1 MGNEITKIR
10 DGNIGVDD
18 PLGDEIVVAVGVG
31 RVSTREALEVEILE
45 SGKAFNGGWGTV
57 GGGDILL
64 IKLPELFD
72 TGTFSRRNGLKHAG
86 KGREAGETRRR
97 GRGVGM
103 VQRRNG
109 SWAGKAWESS
119 IELVAVGGDWG
130 GPRGWGRSEG
140 RGGSGGG
147 VEMREGG
154 CARGEELPGRW
165 NDGGPWKRSGRR
177 KAQGGTGGKH
187 RCGKAGT
194 QEVVWNRRTK
204 TMGRSTPDID
214 KPLGKWEGFVGDV
227 GEERTIAVMPDFREP
242 PRGNE
247 GGEGGKKRV
256 ERNLEE

>member
-45 SGKAFNGGWGTV
+45 SGEAFNGGWGTV

-72 TGTFSRRNGLKHAG
+72 RGTFSRRNGLKHAG
-86 KGREAGETRRR
+86 KGRKTRETGRR
-97 GRGVGM
+97 GRGGGT

-109 SWAGKAWESS
+109 SRAGKALEGS

-130 GPRGWGRSEG
+130 GPGGWGRSEG

-177 KAQGGTGGKH
+177 KA
-187 RCGKAGT
+187 
-194 QEVVWNRRTK
+194 
-204 TMGRSTPDID
+204 
-214 KPLGKWEGFVGDV
+214 
-227 GEERTIAVMPDFREP
+227 
-242 PRGNE
+242 
-247 GGEGGKKRV
+247 
-256 ERNLEE
+256 